1 MSFPDVPAE
10 KDAVLA
16 AYRKA
21 FREGFASTRDSLFS
35 DHAGHLAARQVILER
50 EPGIDPT
57 IAASRVVRIISLEL
71 LFDPA
76 AFWNR
81 ILHTNG

>member
-1 MSFPDVPAE
+1 MSLPDSPTE

-35 DHAGHLAARQVILER
+35 DHAGHLAAREVILDR
-50 EPGIDPT
+50 EPGT
-57 IAASRVVRIISLEL
+57 NSTLAASRVVRIISREL

-76 AFWNR
+76 AFWNG
-81 ILHTNG
+81 ILHTNR

>member
-1 MSFPDVPAE
+1 MSLPDSPTE

-57 IAASRVVRIISLEL
+57 LADSRVVKIISRQL

-76 AFWNR
+76 AFWNG
-81 ILHTNG
+81 ILDTDR